1 MKIRRQQ
8 TTHSSLNV
16 SEVPTAPFFGPTGE
30 SVGGGLNTP
39 EVLNKPACV
48 GEREREEK
56 RKPMLEE
63 WIPLA
68 EGKVLVMTSPVSEIS
83 VTSHF
88 RL

>member
-1 MKIRRQQ
+1 M
-8 TTHSSLNV
+8 LD
-16 SEVPTAPFFGPTGE
+16 
-30 SVGGGLNTP
+30 
-39 EVLNKPACV
+39 KPACV